1 MMQREAALKGLV
13 KEAGEILKEGYF
25 GQKKVYKK
33 GSVDLVTEYDKKIEE
48 FLKPRIAELFEGFE
62 VVAEESFEG
71 EIPKRAI
78 FIDPIDG
85 TTNFVHHI
93 AYTCIS
99 VGVWE
104 DGEPLEGAIYNPIL
118 DELFWARRGEG
129 AYLNGQKIEVSP
141 TKELIDALIATGF
154 PYTKTQK
161 GRDFRFVIES
171 MERLLPY
178 TRDIRRLGSAAMDL
192 AYVACGRFAGFYEVN
207 LKPWDV
213 AAGILMVEEAGGMVS
228 NHMGKP
234 YRFGDIIV
242 ATNGPIHQQ
251 LLKRLGNWD

>member
-1 MMQREAALKGLV
+1 MGNDRALIQLLI
-13 KEAGEILKEGYF
+13 EAGGMLKEGYF
-25 GQKKVYKK
+25 GQKEVYKK

-48 FLKPRIAELFEGFE
+48 FLKPRVAALFEGFG
-62 VVAEESFEG
+62 VVGEESFGG

-104 DGEPLEGAIYNPIL
+104 DGKPLEGAIYNPIL

-129 AYLNGQKIEVSP
+129 AYLNGQRIEVAP

-171 MERLLPY
+171 MEQLLPY
-178 TRDIRRLGSAAMDL
+178 TRDIRRLGSAAVDL
-192 AYVACGRFAGFYEVN
+192 AYVACGRFTGFYEVN

-213 AAGILMVEEAGGMVS
+213 AAGILMVEEAGGMVT
-228 NHMGKP
+228 NHLGEP

-242 ATNGPIHQQ
+242 ATNGPIHRQ
-251 LLKRLGNWD
+251 LLKRLGSWD

>member
-1 MMQREAALKGLV
+1 MGDERTLIALLQ
-13 KEAGEILKEGYF
+13 EAGEILKEGYF
-25 GQKKVYKK
+25 GQKRVYKK

-48 FLKPRIAELFEGFE
+48 FLKPRVAELFEGFE

-71 EIPKRAI
+71 EIPPKAI

-85 TTNFVHHI
+85 TTNFVHQI

-104 DGEPLEGAIYNPIL
+104 DGRPLEGAIYNPIL

-129 AYLNGQKIEVSP
+129 AYLNGQRIEVAP
-141 TKELIDALIATGF
+141 TKELIDALLATGF

-171 MERLLPY
+171 MERLLPH
-178 TRDIRRLGSAAMDL
+178 TRDIRRLGSAAVDL
-192 AYVACGRFAGFYEVN
+192 SYVACGRFAGFYEVN

-213 AAGILMVEEAGGMVS
+213 AAGILMVEEAGGMVT
-228 NHMGKP
+228 NHLGEP

-242 ATNGPIHQQ
+242 ATNGHIHRQ
-251 LLKRLGNWD
+251 LLRHLGSWD

>member
-1 MMQREAALKGLV
+1 MGDERTLIALLQ
-13 KEAGEILKEGYF
+13 EAGEILKEGYF
-25 GQKKVYKK
+25 GQKRVYKK

-48 FLKPRIAELFEGFE
+48 FLKPRVAELFEGFE

-71 EIPKRAI
+71 EIPPKAI

-85 TTNFVHHI
+85 TTNFVHQI

-104 DGEPLEGAIYNPIL
+104 DGRALEGAIYNPIL

-129 AYLNGQKIEVSP
+129 AYLNGQRIEVAP
-141 TKELIDALIATGF
+141 TKELIDALLATGF

-171 MERLLPY
+171 MERLLPH
-178 TRDIRRLGSAAMDL
+178 TRDIRRLGSAAVDL
-192 AYVACGRFAGFYEVN
+192 SYVACGRFGGFYEVN

-213 AAGILMVEEAGGMVS
+213 AAGILMVEEAGGMVT
-228 NHMGKP
+228 NHLGEP

-242 ATNGPIHQQ
+242 ATNGHIHRQ
-251 LLKRLGNWD
+251 LLKHLGSWD

>member
-1 MMQREAALKGLV
+1 MDNERALIALLQ
-13 KEAGEILKEGYF
+13 EAGRVLKEGYF
-25 GQKKVYKK
+25 GQKEVYKK

-48 FLKPRIAELFEGFE
+48 FLKPRVAELFEGFE

-71 EIPKRAI
+71 EIPPKAI

-85 TTNFVHHI
+85 TTNFVHQI

-104 DGEPLEGAIYNPIL
+104 DGRALEGAIYNPIL

-129 AYLNGQKIEVSP
+129 AYLNGQRIEVAP
-141 TKELIDALIATGF
+141 TKELIDALLATGF

-171 MERLLPY
+171 MERLLPH
-178 TRDIRRLGSAAMDL
+178 TRDIRRLGSAAVDL
-192 AYVACGRFAGFYEVN
+192 SYVACGRFAGFYEVN

-213 AAGILMVEEAGGMVS
+213 AAGILMVEEAGGMVT
-228 NHMGKP
+228 NHLGEP
-234 YRFGDIIV
+234 YRFGDIII
-242 ATNGPIHQQ
+242 ATNGHIHRQ
-251 LLKRLGNWD
+251 LLRHLGSWD

>member
-1 MMQREAALKGLV
+1 MGEERTLIALLQA
-13 KEAGEILKEGYF
+13 AGEILKEGYF
-25 GQKKVYKK
+25 GQKRVYKK

-48 FLKPRIAELFEGFE
+48 FLKPRVAKLFEGFE

-71 EIPKRAI
+71 TIPPKAI

-85 TTNFVHHI
+85 TTNFVHQI

-104 DGEPLEGAIYNPIL
+104 DGRALEGAIYNPIL

-129 AYLNGQKIEVSP
+129 AYLNGQRIEVAH
-141 TKELIDALIATGF
+141 TKELIDALLATGF

-171 MERLLPY
+171 MERLLPH
-178 TRDIRRLGSAAMDL
+178 TRDIRRLGSAAVDL
-192 AYVACGRFAGFYEVN
+192 SYVACGRFAGFYEVN

-228 NHMGKP
+228 NHLGEP

-242 ATNGPIHQQ
+242 ATNGHIHRQ
-251 LLKRLGNWD
+251 LLRHLGSWD

>member
-1 MMQREAALKGLV
+1 MGDERTLIALLQ
-13 KEAGEILKEGYF
+13 EAGEILKEGYF
-25 GQKKVYKK
+25 GQKRVYKK

-48 FLKPRIAELFEGFE
+48 FLKPRVAELFEGFE

-71 EIPKRAI
+71 EIPPKAI

-85 TTNFVHHI
+85 TTNFVHQI

-104 DGEPLEGAIYNPIL
+104 DGRPLEGAIYNPIL

-129 AYLNGQKIEVSP
+129 AYLNGQRIEVAP
-141 TKELIDALIATGF
+141 TKELIDALLATGF

-171 MERLLPY
+171 MERLLPH
-178 TRDIRRLGSAAMDL
+178 TRDIRRLGSAAVDL
-192 AYVACGRFAGFYEVN
+192 SYVACGRFAGFYEVN

-213 AAGILMVEEAGGMVS
+213 AAGILMVEEAGGIVT
-228 NHMGKP
+228 NHLGEP

-242 ATNGPIHQQ
+242 ATNGHIHRQ
-251 LLKRLGNWD
+251 LLRHLGSWD

>member
-1 MMQREAALKGLV
+1 MGNDRALIQLLM
-13 KEAGEILKEGYF
+13 EAGRMLKEGYF
-25 GQKKVYKK
+25 GQKEVYKK

-48 FLKPRIAELFEGFE
+48 FLKPRLAALFEDFE
-62 VVAEESFEG
+62 VVGEESFGG
-71 EIPKRAI
+71 EMPDRAI

-93 AYTCIS
+93 AYACIS
-99 VGVWE
+99 VGVWK

-118 DELFWARRGEG
+118 EELFWARRGEG
-129 AYLNGQKIEVSP
+129 AYLNGQKIGVSP

-171 MERLLPY
+171 MERLLPH
-178 TRDIRRLGSAAMDL
+178 TRDIRRLGSAAVDL
-192 AYVACGRFAGFYEVN
+192 SYVACGRFAGFYEVN

-213 AAGILMVEEAGGMVS
+213 AAGILMVEEAGGIVT
-228 NHMGKP
+228 NHLGEP

-242 ATNGPIHQQ
+242 ATNGHIHRQ
-251 LLKRLGNWD
+251 LLKRLGSWD